1 MDYMLARLSGV
12 DYAAVKT
19 MLQGHAPIHAE
30 QGMFLQ
36 HIWQNADISDEVQFL
51 FRVDD
56 LARARTF
63 IEKNHT
69 AARQQNPDFNLPQ
82 ITFLSEP

>member
-1 MDYMLARLSGV
+1 MDYVLARLSGV
-12 DYAAVKT
+12 DYATVKT
-19 MLQGHAPIHAE
+19 MLQDHAPVHAE

-36 HIWQNADISDEVQFL
+36 QIWQNADISDEVQFL

-56 LARARTF
+56 LARARAF
-63 IEKNHT
+63 IEQSHT

-82 ITFLSEP
+82 ITFLSTP

>member
-1 MDYMLARLSGV
+1 MDYVLARLTGF
-12 DYAAVKT
+12 DYATVKA
-19 MLQGHAPIHAE
+19 MLKDHAPIHSG

-36 HIWQNADISDEVQFL
+36 QIWQNADVPDEVQFM

-56 LARARTF
+56 LERARAF
-63 IEKNHT
+63 INRNHT
-69 AARQQNPDFNLPQ
+69 AARQQNPDANLPQ

>member
-1 MDYMLARLSGV
+1 MDFVLARLTGV
-12 DYAAVKT
+12 NYPAVKA
-19 MLQGHAPIHAE
+19 MLQDHALIHAE

-36 HIWQNADISDEVQFL
+36 QIWQNADISDEIQFL

-63 IEKNHT
+63 IERSHT
-69 AARQQNPDFNLPQ
+69 AARLQNPDFNLPQ
-82 ITFLSEP
+82 ITYLSEP